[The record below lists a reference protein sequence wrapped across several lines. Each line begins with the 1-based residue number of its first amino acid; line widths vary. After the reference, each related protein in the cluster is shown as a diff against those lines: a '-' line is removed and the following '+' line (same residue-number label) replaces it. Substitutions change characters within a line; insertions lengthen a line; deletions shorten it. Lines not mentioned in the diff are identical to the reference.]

1 MRIGID
7 VGGTNTDAVLMDGLN
22 IVTSS
27 KTPTTADV
35 TGGILSAVR
44 QVQAQ
49 SGVQPDEID
58 AIMLGTT
65 HFTNAIVEGK
75 RLTPTAVIR
84 LGAPATVALPPLV
97 DWPQRLRDT
106 LGKHTFIARG
116 GYEFDGR
123 QIAALDEKE
132 IRDCARQ
139 IADSG
144 VTAVAI
150 SCVFSP
156 VNVEMEETAAAIVRE
171 EIPAARVTA
180 SHNIGRLGLLPRENA
195 AVLNACVSELAQQ
208 TIESFIKALGEFQLK
223 APLFLTQNDGT
234 LMNAE
239 FAVAYPVLTLSSGP
253 TNSMRGAAFLSG
265 TKDAVVADIGGTTT
279 DVGVLVN
286 GFPREASDTVRVGDV
301 RTNFRMPD
309 TYSFGLG
316 GGSLVQSDPVMVGPK
331 SVGYELTKQGL
342 VFGGDRLTATDIAV
356 AAGLADIGDR
366 KHVAA
371 LDGQLVTN
379 VTVHME
385 TMVADAIDRMK
396 TNPDPVPVIMV
407 GGGSVLVG
415 DELEGTSEVVRPDH
429 FSVANAIGAAI
440 AKVGGEVDVT
450 FKIDEVPRDEALE
463 QAKTEAI
470 AKTIKAGASE
480 DTVEIVDVDEIPLTY
495 LPGNALRV
503 RVKAVGDLQS
513 TA

>member
-22 IVTSS
+22 MVASA

-171 EIPAARVTA
+171 EIPTARVTA

-379 VTVHME
+379 VKVHME
-385 TMVADAIDRMK
+385 TMVVDAIDRMK

-407 GGGSVLVG
+407 GGGSVLGG

-480 DTVEIVDVDEIPLTY
+480 DAVEIVDVDEIPLTY

>member
-139 IADSG
+139 IADKG

-208 TIESFIKALGEFQLK
+208 TIESFTKALGEFQLK
-223 APLFLTQNDGT
+223 A
-234 LMNAE
+234 
-239 FAVAYPVLTLSSGP
+239 
-253 TNSMRGAAFLSG
+253 
-265 TKDAVVADIGGTTT
+265 
-279 DVGVLVN
+279 
-286 GFPREASDTVRVGDV
+286 
-301 RTNFRMPD
+301 
-309 TYSFGLG
+309 
-316 GGSLVQSDPVMVGPK
+316 
-331 SVGYELTKQGL
+331 
-342 VFGGDRLTATDIAV
+342 
-356 AAGLADIGDR
+356 
-366 KHVAA
+366 
-371 LDGQLVTN
+371 
-379 VTVHME
+379 
-385 TMVADAIDRMK
+385 
-396 TNPDPVPVIMV
+396 
-407 GGGSVLVG
+407 
-415 DELEGTSEVVRPDH
+415 
-429 FSVANAIGAAI
+429 
-440 AKVGGEVDVT
+440 
-450 FKIDEVPRDEALE
+450 
-463 QAKTEAI
+463 
-470 AKTIKAGASE
+470 
-480 DTVEIVDVDEIPLTY
+480 
-495 LPGNALRV
+495 
-503 RVKAVGDLQS
+503 
-513 TA
+513 

>member
-139 IADSG
+139 IADKG

-480 DTVEIVDVDEIPLTY
+480 DAVEIVDVDEIPLTY